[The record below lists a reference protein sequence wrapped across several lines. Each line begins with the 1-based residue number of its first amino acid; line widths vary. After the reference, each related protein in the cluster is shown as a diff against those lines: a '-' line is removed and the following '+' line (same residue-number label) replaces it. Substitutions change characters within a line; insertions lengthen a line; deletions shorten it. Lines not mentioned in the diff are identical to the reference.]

1 MVSHLD
7 LNRHDFQ
14 SGREVSRED
23 GEKLAKDLS
32 AVFIETS
39 AKDNICVTD
48 MFQVSLHSSN
58 LIVHDVK
65 ILQNVV
71 LQIEQLNGNM
81 AAEKKEGCLIS

>member
-7 LNRHDFQ
+7 LNRHYLQ

-58 LIVHDVK
+58 LIMHDVE

>member
-1 MVSHLD
+1 MK
-7 LNRHDFQ
+7 HDFQ

-48 MFQVSLHSSN
+48 MFQVCLHSHSSN
-58 LIVHDVK
+58 LIMYDVQ